1 MDFKVNSSD
10 LLKAISHI
18 HGVVEIRH
26 TLPIL
31 SNTIIMA
38 KDGNLKLC
46 STNLDIYCSDQVKAE
61 VNSPGEISVSASTLY
76 EIVKRLPNGS
86 DLHATLDEESSSLI
100 LKCGRSKFNL
110 TTLKTDDF
118 PKIADSDLDTSF
130 VLSAAEMIRM
140 IDKTKFA
147 ISNEETRYYLNGI
160 FFHKTDKNSI
170 EILRAVAT
178 DGHRLAQYDIPL
190 PQGAEDMT
198 GLIIPKK
205 TIMEL
210 RRVLDDANGD
220 INISL
225 NENKIKFTFNQLT
238 IISKVI
244 DGTFPDYTKVIPKNN
259 NKIFATNSN
268 DFKSAID
275 RVSAVSIS
283 EEIKSKA
290 IKLLIESNKLL
301 LSVESLSKGSANEV
315 VDISYNEE
323 KVEIGFNSRYLVDI
337 CNEIEGDE
345 VIIHILDSI
354 SPAIILDKS
363 DENLFFVLMP
373 MRI

>member
-31 SNTIIMA
+31 SNMIITA
-38 KDGNLKLC
+38 KDGCLKLC
-46 STNLDIYCSDQVKAE
+46 STNLDIYCSDQVNAE
-61 VNSPGEISVSASTLY
+61 VVSTGEISVSASTFH
-76 EIVKRLPNGS
+76 EIIKRLPNGS

-110 TTLKTDDF
+110 TTMKTDDF
-118 PKIADSDLDTSF
+118 PIIADSDLDTNF
-130 VLSAAEMIRM
+130 VLNATELIRM

-160 FFHKTDKNSI
+160 FFHKAQKNSI

-190 PQGAEDMT
+190 PQGAEEMT

-205 TIMEL
+205 TILEL

-225 NENKIKFTFNQLT
+225 NDNKIKFSFNDLT

-259 NKIFATNSN
+259 NKVFAANSN
-268 DFKSAID
+268 ELKSAID

-301 LSVESLSKGSANEV
+301 LSVESLSKGSANEE
-315 VDISYNEE
+315 VDINYNEE

-337 CNEIEGDE
+337 CNEIDGDE

>member
-31 SNTIIMA
+31 SNMIITA
-38 KDGNLKLC
+38 KDGHLKLC
-46 STNLDIYCSDQVKAE
+46 STNLDIYCSDQVSAE
-61 VNSPGEISVSASTLY
+61 IVSPGEISVSASTFH
-76 EIVKRLPNGS
+76 EIIKRLPNGS
-86 DLHATLDEESSSLI
+86 DLRVTLDEESSGLI

-110 TTLKTDDF
+110 TTMKTDDF
-118 PKIADSDLDTSF
+118 PTIADSNLDTNF
-130 VLSAAEMIRM
+130 VLSATELIRM

-160 FFHKTDKNSI
+160 FFHKSQKNSI
-170 EILRAVAT
+170 DILRAVAT

-190 PQGAEDMT
+190 PQGAEEMT

-205 TIMEL
+205 TILEL
-210 RRVLDDANGD
+210 RRVLEDANGD

-225 NENKIKFTFNQLT
+225 NDNKIKFSFNDLT

-259 NKIFATNSN
+259 NKVFSTNSEEL
-268 DFKSAID
+268 KSAID

-290 IKLLIESNKLL
+290 IKLSIESNKLL
-301 LSVESLSKGSANEV
+301 LSVESLSKGSANEE
-315 VDISYNEE
+315 VDINYNEE

-337 CNEIEGDE
+337 CNEIDGDE
-345 VIIHILDSI
+345 IIIHILDSI

>member
-31 SNTIIMA
+31 SNMIITA
-38 KDGNLKLC
+38 KDGCLKLC
-46 STNLDIYCSDQVKAE
+46 STNLDIYCSDRVNAE
-61 VNSPGEISVSASTLY
+61 VVSPGEISVSASTFH
-76 EIVKRLPNGS
+76 EIIKRLPNGS

-110 TTLKTDDF
+110 TTMKTDDF
-118 PKIADSDLDTSF
+118 PTIADSDLDTNF
-130 VLSAAEMIRM
+130 VLSATELIRM

-160 FFHKTDKNSI
+160 FFHKTQKNSI

-190 PQGAEDMT
+190 PQGAEEMT

-205 TIMEL
+205 TILEL

-225 NENKIKFTFNQLT
+225 NDNKIKFSFSDLT

-259 NKIFATNSN
+259 NKVFATNS
-268 DFKSAID
+268 DELKSAID

-301 LSVESLSKGSANEV
+301 LSVESLSKGSANEE
-315 VDISYNEE
+315 VDINYNEE

-337 CNEIEGDE
+337 CNEIDGEE
-345 VIIHILDSI
+345 IIIHILDSI